1 VEKAEG
7 RKPAV
12 RPRCR
17 WANDIKNVN
26 EIWCEGVDRIRLSH
40 DRDNRQA
47 NFIRWRLVAV
57 SSKARTLVR

>member
-1 VEKAEG
+1 MEKAEG
-7 RKPAV
+7 RKPVV

-26 EIWCEGVDRIRLSH
+26 EIWREGVDRIRLSH

-47 NFIRWRLVAV
+47 LVSWPRLLQSDVAGQED
-57 SSKARTLVR
+57 